1 MIHIQELD
9 NCCGCH
15 ACASRCPKQCISMQR
30 DDKGF
35 LYPKVD
41 EASCIDCGLCEKV
54 CPMLNVPE
62 ADQPIHAYAAQN
74 INQKVRATSS
84 SGGVFSVLA
93 EQTIAEGGVVFGA
106 AFDNKWMVH
115 HVAVRTGED
124 LRSLRG
130 SKYVQSTIGS
140 TYIEAEKELKAG
152 RKVLFSGTPCQIAG
166 LRTFLHKPYEN
177 LTAVDVVCHGVPSP
191 AVWAEYI
198 NSLARSKSVP
208 SKNTVLSSLNDSR
221 QISGVS
227 FRDKRTGW
235 QKYGFAVY
243 SSDQREDENS
253 VLPSKSKLIHYS
265 TVMSNIFMR
274 GFLQNVYLRPSCY
287 HCRFRCFRS
296 GSDLTLAD
304 LWGVRQVAQQFDDDK
319 GTSLVLDKGG
329 KFSETASLSC
339 IELTS
344 EQVQLAYKG
353 NPSLFNDEPESKY
366 SNAFWQEFFAHPE
379 KVQDAIRH
387 HTVVSRKAEMKN
399 HIDKIMLKLNLYTP
413 VQQLVRKIKYGK

>member
-1 MIHIQELD
+1 
-9 NCCGCH
+9 
-15 ACASRCPKQCISMQR
+15 MQR

-208 SKNTVLSSLNDSR
+208 SKNTVLPSIRPTNERTKIRFCRLRANSYTIR
-221 QISGVS
+221 Q
-227 FRDKRTGW
+227 
-235 QKYGFAVY
+235 
-243 SSDQREDENS
+243 
-253 VLPSKSKLIHYS
+253 L
-265 TVMSNIFMR
+265 
-274 GFLQNVYLRPSCY
+274 
-287 HCRFRCFRS
+287 CR
-296 GSDLTLAD
+296 
-304 LWGVRQVAQQFDDDK
+304 
-319 GTSLVLDKGG
+319 TSLCADSSRMSICVPVA
-329 KFSETASLSC
+329 T
-339 IELTS
+339 I
-344 EQVQLAYKG
+344 
-353 NPSLFNDEPESKY
+353 
-366 SNAFWQEFFAHPE
+366 
-379 KVQDAIRH
+379 
-387 HTVVSRKAEMKN
+387 VVSVVFAPEA
-399 HIDKIMLKLNLYTP
+399 T
-413 VQQLVRKIKYGK
+413 